1 MLFRSEIFAADGRL
15 AMVLAVFAARWVE
28 GEPVAGDDAADARFV
43 PLDALD
49 GLDLMPGVLPWIHR
63 AFARLDDAR
72 ADGFDA

>member
-1 MLFRSEIFAADGRL
+1 
-15 AMVLAVFAARWVE
+15 MVLAVFAARWVE